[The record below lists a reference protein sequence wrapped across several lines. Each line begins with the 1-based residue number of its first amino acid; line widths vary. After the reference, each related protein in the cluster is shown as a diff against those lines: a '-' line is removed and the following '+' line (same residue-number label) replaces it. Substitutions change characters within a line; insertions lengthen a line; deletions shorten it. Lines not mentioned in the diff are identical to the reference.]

1 MSRPTVFI
9 SGAAAG
15 IGQATARAFADLGY
29 HVGAFD
35 IDEPGLGL
43 LREEI
48 EAAGGSVTV
57 GALNVTDPAQWE
69 SALAK
74 FHADEQRLDILINNA
89 GVLSSGP
96 FEEMATAT
104 HRRMVDINVNG
115 VIYGSKAAFG
125 YLRDTPGAQVVN
137 LCSASAIYGQP
148 ELATYSATKFA
159 VRGLTEALDLE
170 WRPHDIRVIAVW
182 PLFVNTAMVDGMDI
196 GTTRSLGIRLTAKDV
211 AEGIV
216 QATRSRSRLL
226 HKVHYPIGRQAKV
239 MANLAKFSPDW
250 AVRMTNK
257 RMSHT

>member
-15 IGQATARAFADLGY
+15 IGRATAHAFARLGY

-43 LREEI
+43 LRDEI
-48 EAAGGSVTV
+48 EAIGGSVRV
-57 GALNVTDPAQWE
+57 GLLNVTDAAQWD
-69 SALAK
+69 SALAQ
-74 FHADEQRLDILINNA
+74 FHADEQRLDVLINNA
-89 GVLSSGP
+89 GVLASGR
-96 FEEMATAT
+96 FEEMDIAT

-115 VIYGSKAAFG
+115 VVNGSRAAFG
-125 YLRDTPGAQVVN
+125 YLRETPSAQLVN

-170 WRPHDIRVIAVW
+170 WRPYDIRVIAVW
-182 PLFVNTAMVDGMDI
+182 PMFVRTAMVDGMDT
-196 GTTRSLGIRLTAKDV
+196 GTTRSLGIHLTAEDV
-211 AEGIV
+211 ADGIV
-216 QATRSRSRLL
+216 DAVGHRPRLL
-226 HKVHYPIGRQAKV
+226 RKVHYPIGRQAKAF
-239 MANLAKFSPDW
+239 ANLAKFSPDW
-250 AVRMTNK
+250 ATRLTNK